1 VEFTGNLQR
10 LNEAPGWVNFKPA
23 EVGQFNP
30 GVDTISEIGGNQ
42 AEKSTE
48 NDYGVG
54 ATGFGPSKYK
64 RLSCQN

>member
-1 VEFTGNLQR
+1 VSCQILFIGKITPKLPTFTPIRGR
-10 LNEAPGWVNFKPA
+10 GSIE
-23 EVGQFNP
+23 QFAA
-30 GVDTISEIGGNQ
+30 ISEIGGNQ